1 MSSLV
6 KKGGTLFTPKL
17 KKVVRKK
24 PVTAAKP
31 PATPPAT
38 QVKEGDDDTST
49 VIFDTKNTSGVLAA
63 GIETSTADVET
74 SIATPAS
81 TQLPDSP
88 KSKPAFRIGLTKTSS
103 SDKSQ
108 KDNDIDPK
116 DSSKQYANE
125 NENENENAIASS
137 SEEDDDEDIFK
148 PPVDPSKSRRQSI
161 TQRRLSNITAS
172 GLRSRSASISLHTAD
187 SNHVPAKIGIPVSKP
202 TKRRR
207 SLAQA
212 RSSKRVS
219 TTQPAKP
226 KAVVVPTV
234 STEPTSSSMDK
245 SESSTREEKKPPKKS
260 DIKGISDDFIVGI
273 DPKTQKLTKFR
284 RKGATKVKKESD
296 SVKTEN
302 ESVKPEGDEVK
313 VEVLSDTDS
322 IPEEP
327 DNLITTVTHIHQI
340 PKNIND
346 EDADLSGEVDIDLEE
361 VTMADLC
368 KPTLRIGKVSTNFEL
383 VREAEQ
389 QLKQKKAQRRRDR
402 ELARLEGIS
411 LEDAIQKNEEQRRGN
426 GDDVEKQDEEPKPDS
441 LFDEEPQQAATSLQ
455 LTFTDGKIGFNEES
469 AIVAKP
475 RADITSRSVEKSNP
489 FANPITSTTY
499 SRRVFTDKWTSQE
512 LNQFYQAL
520 SMFGTDF
527 SLISQL
533 FPHRSRKQIKLKFNL
548 EERRFPEV
556 VELALRRKL
565 PVDFEE
571 YCANT
576 KNDIKSLEYYNEE
589 LRKVRIEHEQSM
601 NAIALEREK
610 ALKEDA
616 EASRRREIEI
626 RTGSKPMSRAEKLKE
641 LRKNE
646 TVVGSID
653 DVRKKRETNV

>member
-24 PVTAAKP
+24 PVVAAKP
-31 PATPPAT
+31 PITPPAT
-38 QVKEGDDDTST
+38 QVKDGDEDTST
-49 VIFDTKNTSGVLAA
+49 VISNTENSNGVLTSATA
-63 GIETSTADVET
+63 QTTTDTETN
-74 SIATPAS
+74 IPTPAS
-81 TQLPDSP
+81 TQLPESP
-88 KSKPAFRIGLTKTSS
+88 KSKPAFRIGPTKTSS
-103 SDKSQ
+103 NEKSQ
-108 KDNDIDPK
+108 KDYDIDPK
-116 DSSKQYANE
+116 DASKQYAGE
-125 NENENENAIASS
+125 VENENAIASS
-137 SEEDDDEDIFK
+137 SEDDDDEDIFK

-172 GLRSRSASISLHTAD
+172 GLRSRSASISLHNAD
-187 SNHVPAKIGIPVSKP
+187 ASHVPAKIGIPVSKP

-207 SLAQA
+207 SLVQA
-212 RSSKRVS
+212 RNSKRVS
-219 TTQPAKP
+219 TTQPPKP
-226 KAVVVPTV
+226 KAVVVPTM
-234 STEPTSSSMDK
+234 STETTTSSMDR
-245 SESSTREEKKPPKKS
+245 SESSAREEKKPPKKS

-284 RKGATKVKKESD
+284 RKGAVKVKKEAD
-296 SVKTEN
+296 SVKN
-302 ESVKPEGDEVK
+302 EAEPVKAEGDEVK
-313 VEVLSDTDS
+313 LEVLSDTDS

-327 DNLITTVTHIHQI
+327 DNLITTVTHISQI
-340 PKNIND
+340 PNGIND
-346 EDADLSGEVDIDLEE
+346 EDADLFGEVDVNLEE
-361 VTMADLC
+361 VTMAELC

-383 VREAEQ
+383 VREAEK

-402 ELARLEGIS
+402 ELARIERIS
-411 LEDAIQKNEEQRRGN
+411 LEDAIQKNEEQRRGT
-426 GDDVEKQDEEPKPDS
+426 GDAVSKEDDEPKPDS
-441 LFDEEPQQAATSLQ
+441 LFDEEPQQATTSLQ

-499 SRRVFTDKWTSQE
+499 SRRIFTDKWTSEE

-533 FPHRSRKQIKLKFNL
+533 FPHRTRKQIKLKFNL
-548 EERRFPEV
+548 EERKFPEV

>member
-6 KKGGTLFTPKL
+6 KKGGTLFTPNL

-24 PVTAAKP
+24 PVVAAKP
-31 PATPPAT
+31 PITPPAT
-38 QVKEGDDDTST
+38 QVKDGDEDTST
-49 VIFDTKNTSGVLAA
+49 VISNTENSNGVLTSATA
-63 GIETSTADVET
+63 PTITDTETN
-74 SIATPAS
+74 IPTPAS
-81 TQLPDSP
+81 TQLPESP
-88 KSKPAFRIGLTKTSS
+88 KSKPAFRIGPTKTSS
-103 SDKSQ
+103 NEKSQ
-108 KDNDIDPK
+108 KDYDIDPK
-116 DSSKQYANE
+116 DASKQYAGE
-125 NENENENAIASS
+125 VENENAIASS
-137 SEEDDDEDIFK
+137 SEDDDDEDIFK

-172 GLRSRSASISLHTAD
+172 GLRSRSASISLHNAD
-187 SNHVPAKIGIPVSKP
+187 ASHVPAKIGIPVSKP

-207 SLAQA
+207 SLVQA
-212 RSSKRVS
+212 RNSKRVS
-219 TTQPAKP
+219 TTQPPKP
-226 KAVVVPTV
+226 KAVVVPTM
-234 STEPTSSSMDK
+234 STETTTSSMDR
-245 SESSTREEKKPPKKS
+245 SESSAREEKKPPKKS

-284 RKGATKVKKESD
+284 RKGAVKVKKESD
-296 SVKTEN
+296 SVKN
-302 ESVKPEGDEVK
+302 EADPVKAEGDEVK
-313 VEVLSDTDS
+313 LEVLSDTDS

-327 DNLITTVTHIHQI
+327 DNLITTVTHISQI
-340 PKNIND
+340 PNGIND
-346 EDADLSGEVDIDLEE
+346 EDADLFGEVDVNLEE
-361 VTMADLC
+361 VTMAELC

-383 VREAEQ
+383 VREAEK

-402 ELARLEGIS
+402 ELARIERIS
-411 LEDAIQKNEEQRRGN
+411 LEDAIQKNEEQRRGT
-426 GDDVEKQDEEPKPDS
+426 GDAVSKEDDEPKPDS
-441 LFDEEPQQAATSLQ
+441 LFDEEPQQATTSLQ

-499 SRRVFTDKWTSQE
+499 SRRIFSDKWTSEE

-533 FPHRSRKQIKLKFNL
+533 FPHRTRKQIKLKFNL
-548 EERRFPEV
+548 EERKFPEV